1 MKKAISL
8 VVAIVMCLVLS
19 ACSTGDGLTSSEE
32 NVVIEYEEVITNS
45 DGTQQTVQNQSN
57 VTSDNEGQQEVVDNI
72 NSESDSN
79 VSNNANNNTSNSQN
93 NNSNNNVN
101 GTLNSNINSTVDNNT
116 TNDSNNNESNNSSND
131 TNNVSSNTNS
141 GNEDWIDFENTVEV
155 DICDPIIRAYIDATD
170 PRNQYTY
177 LSEYGHMELDHQ
189 VLPINWRMNGSEVY
203 TVYIS
208 ENADFSDSYICKFSG
223 SKFDGGICIPGKTY
237 YWKVLGNFSDEI
249 LGGGKM
255 RIVDAPV
262 RWLNIEGLHNVRDI
276 GGWKTESG
284 KTVKYGKIYRGGML
298 EDIKDKG
305 IEKFKALGIK
315 TDIDIRSTA
324 SWDSNGAV
332 PKTGLNYFFFNT
344 NQHYDYVLGFGKAEE
359 EIRENYPKMF
369 EVFADESNYPI
380 YMHCNY
386 GNDRT
391 GSMMF
396 ILNGLVG
403 VTYEDLTRDYELTSY
418 AFSHDNR
425 WRGNGTGGT
434 FGPNDLIQ
442 NNISNSNVDGRWGMM
457 NKAFMESKYC
467 TDGKLSTA
475 IENFLLDRGVKQEH
489 IDAYKKIILE

>member
-1 MKKAISL
+1 MKRAISL

-19 ACSTGDGLTSSEE
+19 ACNADNGLTSSEE
-32 NVVIEYEEVITNS
+32 NVVVEYEEVITNS
-45 DGTQQTVQNQSN
+45 DGTQQTVQNQSD
-57 VTSDNEGQQEVVDNI
+57 VISGDEGQQEAIDNTS
-72 NSESDSN
+72 SESDGNINNNTNNTTSN
-79 VSNNANNNTSNSQN
+79 GLINNSNNANSNT
-93 NNSNNNVN
+93 NSNA
-101 GTLNSNINSTVDNNT
+101 NNT
-116 TNDSNNNESNNSSND
+116 TINSNNNESNNSSND
-131 TNNVSSNTNS
+131 TNNVNSNTNT
-141 GNEDWIDFENTVEV
+141 GNEDWIDFKTTVEV
-155 DICDPIIRAYIDATD
+155 DICDPIIRAYINATD
-170 PRNQYTY
+170 PKSQYTF
-177 LSEYGHMELDHQ
+177 LSEYGHIEMDHQ
-189 VLPINWRMNGSEVY
+189 VLPIKWRLNGSEVY

-208 ENADFSDSYICKFSG
+208 ENADFSDSYICTFSG
-223 SKFDGGICIPGKTY
+223 SEFNGGICVPGKTY
-237 YWKVLGNFSDEI
+237 YWKVLGNYSDEI
-249 LGGGKM
+249 LGGGKI
-255 RIVDAPV
+255 RIKDAPV

-284 KTVKYGKIYRGGML
+284 KTVKYEKIYRGGML
-298 EDIKDKG
+298 EKIEDKG
-305 IEKFKALGIK
+305 IEKLKALGIK
-315 TDIDIRSTA
+315 TDMDIRSTA

-332 PKTGLNYFFFNT
+332 PKTGLKYLFFNT

-391 GSMMF
+391 GSMLF

-434 FGPNDLIQ
+434 FGPNDLIH

-475 IENFLLDRGVKQEH
+475 IENFLLDRGVKKEH
-489 IDAYKKIILE
+489 IDAYKKIMLE